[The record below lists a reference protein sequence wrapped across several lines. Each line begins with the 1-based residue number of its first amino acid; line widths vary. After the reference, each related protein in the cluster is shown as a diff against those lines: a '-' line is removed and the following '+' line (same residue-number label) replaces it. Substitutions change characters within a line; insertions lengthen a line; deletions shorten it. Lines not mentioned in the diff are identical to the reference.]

1 MRKPVFALCILG
13 ALLFDLSLALQ
24 PEDLPDTPYDES
36 QGVACEHS
44 PPLLTPVLPDSVRK
58 SQQTGKSASLL
69 LWGFPTRRG
78 EIRVEKRE
86 RPGQPNFDTPAI
98 RGVPLRCLRIQQPD

>member
-1 MRKPVFALCILG
+1 MRKPVLALFILE

-44 PPLLTPVLPDSVRK
+44 APLLTQVLQDSVRK
-58 SQQTGKSASLL
+58 TQQTGKSASLL
-69 LWGFPTRRG
+69 LLGFPTRRG
-78 EIRVEKRE
+78 ENRVEKKE
-86 RPGQPNFDTPAI
+86 RPGQPNFDTPTI
-98 RGVPLRCLRIQQPD
+98 RSVPLRC

>member
-1 MRKPVFALCILG
+1 MRKPVLALFILG

-44 PPLLTPVLPDSVRK
+44 APLLTQVLQDSVRK
-58 SQQTGKSASLL
+58 TQQTGKSASLL
-69 LWGFPTRRG
+69 LLGFPTRRG
-78 EIRVEKRE
+78 ENRVEKRE
-86 RPGQPNFDTPAI
+86 RPGQPNFDTPTI
-98 RGVPLRCLRIQQPD
+98 RSVPLRC

>member
-1 MRKPVFALCILG
+1 MRKPVLALFILG

-44 PPLLTPVLPDSVRK
+44 APLLTQVLHLTQVLQDSVRK
-58 SQQTGKSASLL
+58 TQQTGKSASLL
-69 LWGFPTRRG
+69 LLGFPTRRG
-78 EIRVEKRE
+78 ENRVEKRE
-86 RPGQPNFDTPAI
+86 RPGQPNFDTPTI
-98 RGVPLRCLRIQQPD
+98 RGVPLRC